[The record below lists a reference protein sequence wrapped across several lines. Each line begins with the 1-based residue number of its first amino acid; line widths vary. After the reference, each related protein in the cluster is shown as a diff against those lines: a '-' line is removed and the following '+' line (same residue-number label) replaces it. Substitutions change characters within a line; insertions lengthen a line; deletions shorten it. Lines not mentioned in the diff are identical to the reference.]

1 MNDRAPFVRLW
12 LATFFGYV
20 ALGVTLQS
28 LPDYL
33 VNRFGAGPLGVGIV
47 IGVASVA
54 AAVTRPLVGRAADRG
69 LARRVVLAGGLLGVA
84 GGLGHLL
91 APNLAALFL
100 ARLCLGAGE
109 GSVFTGAV
117 AWILQFAATD
127 RRGRMAGWYGLS
139 MWAGL
144 AVGPFAALVLLRAGG
159 SITVWGAVT
168 ALPVLTWG
176 LVATTAAPPA
186 RAGEDGGGWLFPA
199 GARAPA
205 FAFGLASCGYG
216 AIAALILLRLA
227 HAGLGGQEIALALF
241 AFCFLLSRA
250 LGSPLVDRFGGHRVA
265 VAFAGLEAL
274 GLVLVGMGH
283 SMAMVLV
290 GVALVAV
297 GVSLLYPSTVEVVV
311 NRTPTDQHGAALG
324 ALTACWDLGVL
335 TGSVSGGLIVT
346 LVGYEGAFT
355 VTAALAGAGALFF
368 AVLGG
373 VGGRLRTT
381 YSG

>member
-33 VNRFGAGPLGVGIV
+33 VNRFGAGPLGVGTV

-54 AAVTRPLVGRAADRG
+54 AAVTRPLVGRASDRG
-69 LARRVVLAGGLLGVA
+69 LARRVVLMGGALGVI

-91 APNLAALFL
+91 APNLGALFL

-109 GSVFTGAV
+109 GSVFTGSV
-117 AWILQFAATD
+117 AWILQFAPAD
-127 RRGRMAGWYGLS
+127 RRGRVAGWYGLS

-144 AVGPFAALVLLRAGG
+144 AVGPFAALVLHRAGG
-159 SITVWGAVT
+159 SPAVWGAVT
-168 ALPVLTWG
+168 ALPVLTLA
-176 LVATTAAPPA
+176 LVATTTAAPGRTSDP
-186 RAGEDGGGWLFPA
+186 RAGWLFPL

-216 AIAALILLRLA
+216 AIAALVLLRLA
-227 HAGLGGQEIALALF
+227 DAGLGGQEIALALF

-265 VAFAGLEAL
+265 VAFAALEAV
-274 GLVLVGMGH
+274 GL
-283 SMAMVLV
+283 ALV
-290 GVALVAV
+290 GVGHTSTVVLTGVAAV
-297 GVSLLYPSTVEVVV
+297 AAGVSLLYPSTVEIVV
-311 NRTPTDQHGAALG
+311 NRTPAEQHGAALG

-335 TGSVSGGLIVT
+335 GGSVAGGWLVT
-346 LVGYEGAFT
+346 LVGYPGAF
-355 VTAALAGAGALFF
+355 AATSGLAGAGAMLF

-373 VGGRLRTT
+373 LGGRLRTT
-381 YSG
+381 YTG